1 MYNVKLEKFEG
12 PLDLLLQ
19 LIEQENLDIN
29 QIALAKIADEFV
41 QYVNQSSGIPLDELA
56 DFLLVASKL
65 IYIKSKSLLPYLVWG
80 DEEDEAVGLED
91 QLKLYKSFLDASK
104 KIEGMIKDKN
114 YLYARERIVI
124 PKGFYPPLLRPP
136 SAQGYGAAQQGS
148 AGQAQKIMANRLR
161 DIFAEI
167 LRVITPIINIQKK
180 IKENVVSIRQKIDDL
195 KMRIGEKAR
204 VGFRDFVKSAKNK
217 TEVIVS
223 FLALLELIKQKIVSA
238 EQDEL
243 FSDITI
249 RNNNGS

>member
-1 MYNVKLEKFEG
+1 MYQVKLEKFEG

-29 QIALAKIADEFV
+29 QISLAKIADEFV
-41 QYVNQSSGIPLDELA
+41 EYVNKTSGIPLEELA
-56 DFLLVASKL
+56 DFLLIASKL
-65 IYIKSKSLLPYLVWG
+65 IYIKSKSLLPYLAWG

-104 KIEGMIKDKN
+104 KVEIMIKEKK

-124 PKGFYPPLLRPP
+124 PKGFYPPKKLTAGKLREV
-136 SAQGYGAAQQGS
+136 
-148 AGQAQKIMANRLR
+148 
-161 DIFAEI
+161 FADI
-167 LRVITPIINIQKK
+167 LRILTPFINIQKK
-180 IKENVVSIRQKIDDL
+180 IKENIVSIRQKIDDL
-195 KMRIGEKAR
+195 KTRIGEKAR

-238 EQDEL
+238 EQNEL

-249 RNNNGS
+249 NKK

>member
-1 MYNVKLEKFEG
+1 MFLYSLLHTTCYLLHFFMYQVKLEKFEG

-19 LIEQENLDIN
+19 LIEKEDLDIN

-41 QYVNQSSGIPLDELA
+41 QYVNQSSGIPLEELA

-104 KIEGMIKDKN
+104 KIESMIKDKN

-124 PKGFYPPLLRPP
+124 PKGFYPP
-136 SAQGYGAAQQGS
+136 QKVT
-148 AGQAQKIMANRLR
+148 AGKLR
-161 DIFAEI
+161 DIFADI

-195 KMRIGEKAR
+195 KMRIGEKAKM
-204 VGFRDFVKSAKNK
+204 GFRDFVASAKNK

-249 RNNNGS
+249 NKK

>member
-1 MYNVKLEKFEG
+1 MAYQVKLEKFEG

-19 LIEQENLDIN
+19 LIEKEDLDIN

-80 DEEDEAVGLED
+80 DEEDEAAGLED

-104 KIEGMIKDKN
+104 KIENLIKDKN
-114 YLYARERIVI
+114 YFYARERIVI
-124 PKGFYPPLLRPP
+124 PKGFYPPPLRR
-136 SAQGYGAAQQGS
+136 GS
-148 AGQAQKIMANRLR
+148 AGQTQKVTAEKLKEV
-161 DIFAEI
+161 FADI
-167 LRVITPIINIQKK
+167 LRVITPFINIQKK

-195 KMRIGEKAR
+195 KTRIGEKAKM
-204 VGFRDFVKSAKNK
+204 GFRDFVASAKNK

-238 EQDEL
+238 EQEEL

-249 RNNNGS
+249 NKK